1 MTVNSAMVQD
11 EMMQQREAP
20 PISVASG
27 NRWAGLAVAS
37 MGIFLAVL
45 SGSLVSV
52 ALPTIGRTLHSSATG
67 LEWTIDAYILV
78 YASLMIAGG
87 VIGDRWGRRNAFALG
102 FVIFGIGSLA
112 AGLAPT
118 SGLLIAARAM
128 QGIGPALLTPASVN
142 IVRWLFDDPRERA
155 TALGLWSLASG
166 LAMASG
172 PLIGGLIVDSVGWR
186 GIFLLNIPIIIIC
199 LIAVKIFMPQPPR
212 VLAEHRF
219 DVVGAILSVIAV
231 GAVTFAII
239 EGQSLGWGSP
249 VVIGSALLGVL
260 VMLGFLW
267 WERRVPGPLIQL
279 NLFRSPPFAA
289 ATLSGMALFFSFIGA
304 IVYFSAYFQQVQGL
318 SALRAGINVS
328 ALGIAFAITAP
339 LSGYLV
345 GRIGPRWP
353 LVGGM
358 ALTTVAMFM
367 LLRLE
372 VDTPISAIW
381 WNFALVGAGFG
392 ISLTPMTTTALASV
406 PAERAGMAGAI
417 LNALRQFGQ
426 VLGVAVLGAITYSHL
441 GNVNV
446 AGPRLNRADQ
456 FLFMRGLN
464 SALFVSAM
472 TLAVM
477 TLVAWILFW
486 RYAHRP
492 HESLPGID

>member
-1 MTVNSAMVQD
+1 
-11 EMMQQREAP
+11 MQPQEAP
-20 PISVASG
+20 VIDASPG

-102 FVIFGIGSLA
+102 FVIFAIGSLA

-118 SGLLIAARAM
+118 SGLLIAARAL

-172 PLIGGLIVDSVGWR
+172 PLIGGLIVDSFGWR
-186 GIFLLNIPIIIIC
+186 GIFLLNIPIILIC
-199 LIAVKIFMPQPPR
+199 LIAIRIVMPKSPKIP
-212 VLAEHRF
+212 AEHRF
-219 DVVGAILSVIAV
+219 DVLGAILSVVAV
-231 GAVTFAII
+231 GAITFAII
-239 EGQSLGWGSP
+239 EGQGLGWGAP
-249 VVIGSALLGVL
+249 VVLGSAIFGVL
-260 VMLGFLW
+260 VMLVFIW
-267 WERRVPGPLIQL
+267 WEQRVPGPLIQL
-279 NLFRSPPFAA
+279 SLFRSPPFAA

-318 SALRAGINVS
+318 SALRAGIDVS
-328 ALGIAFAITAP
+328 ALGVAFAVTAP

-353 LVGGM
+353 LIGGM
-358 ALTTVAMFM
+358 GLTTIAMFM
-367 LLRLE
+367 LLRLD
-372 VDTPISAIW
+372 VDTPISGIW

-426 VLGVAVLGAITYSHL
+426 VLGVAVLGALTYAHL

-446 AGPRLNRADQ
+446 AGPALNRTDQ
-456 FLFMRGLN
+456 FLFMRGLH
-464 SALFVSAM
+464 SALFVSAV

-477 TLVAWILFW
+477 TLVAWVLFW
-486 RYAHRP
+486 QYARKP
-492 HESLPGID
+492 HESLPGVD